1 MVGEVIEVPAALAA
15 SQEKFNGAAGRAF
28 VAELPGRAAAF
39 LRRWELRRD
48 GPAMYGVCALVLP
61 VVRAEGTP
69 AVLKLQ
75 LLDEE
80 NAGEP
85 AALRAWDGDGAVR
98 LLAHDAPTCTLLLER
113 LDAARTLAHVPDS
126 REAVEVIGALLAR
139 LTARPAPAGL
149 RRLGDI
155 AAALLERTP
164 PALRRVTDRADR
176 RLLADCAAALR
187 EVAAEPGDRLLHWD
201 LHYDNVLAAH
211 RADWLAID
219 PKPLAGDPGFELL
232 PALANRY
239 DPAETRWRFDALTA
253 ALGLDRERAR
263 AWTLGRV
270 LQTCVWE
277 LEEGRP
283 VAGVRPAIGRALRA

>member
-1 MVGEVIEVPAALAA
+1 MVGEVIEVPAELAA

-80 NAGEP
+80 SAGEP
-85 AALRAWDGDGAVR
+85 AALRAWDGEGAVR

-113 LDAARTLAHVPDS
+113 LDFSRTLAHVPDS
-126 REAVEVIGALLAR
+126 REAVEVVGALLAR

-164 PALRRVTDRADR
+164 PALRRVVDPADR

-283 VAGVRPAIGRALRA
+283 ADGVRPAIGRALRA